1 MRILNYYFRILNQ
14 LFPTATHDSIIQM
27 AMKEPLTVSS
37 LMPLRKTGQR
47 PRCYFKPGEATV
59 SALLGAI
66 ASGAIGMV
74 LTNKKHGD

>member
-1 MRILNYYFRILNQ
+1 
-14 LFPTATHDSIIQM
+14 M